1 MQATLQ
7 RQEQQVHHQTSAL
20 RTSLRQLRLELL
32 VESPNMAHPQL
43 DRVCDGDL
51 GYLCQRIATKPQQ
64 PHVQDFTQALNSI
77 IGMVGRYES
86 RTVKRLREVMN
97 RRGWTAGQ
105 SIDRKRAG

>member
-64 PHVQDFTQALNSI
+64 PHAQHFTQALKRI
-77 IGMVGRYES
+77 IGMDVRYET
-86 RTVKRLREVMN
+86 RRVKRSRSVRN
-97 RRGWTAGQ
+97 VR
-105 SIDRKRAG
+105 D